1 MDTANFWSTVNM
13 EGKITLDLNPTW
25 QLNGLG
31 PWGSLTGGWFPGN
44 AFNRVFSIAIG
55 LITVIAGIYFVFLV
69 ITGGLM
75 YMSAGGDKGK
85 VQEAQKKIT
94 SGLIGLVIVFAG
106 VLITGFVSYILGVN
120 LLNPGRLLLNLGP

>member
-1 MDTANFWSTVNM
+1 MQNYIAQSQIPLGGTRFQGLGQLGDTTLLSSPFATLNDILSIMV
-13 EGKITLDLNPTW
+13 GIITL
-25 QLNGLG
+25 
-31 PWGSLTGGWFPGN
+31 
-44 AFNRVFSIAIG
+44 
-55 LITVIAGIYFVFLV
+55 IAGIFFIFLI

-106 VLITGFVSYILGVN
+106 VLIAGFISYVLGVN
-120 LLNPGRLLLNLGP
+120 ILNPGLLLFRLGGR